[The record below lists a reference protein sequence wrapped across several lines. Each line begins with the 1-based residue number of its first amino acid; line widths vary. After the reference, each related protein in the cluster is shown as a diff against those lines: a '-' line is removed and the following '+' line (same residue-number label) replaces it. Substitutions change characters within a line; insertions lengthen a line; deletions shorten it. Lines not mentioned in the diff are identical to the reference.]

1 MAVHTTHQLHNLLW
15 HASRLGV
22 HGERLAR
29 THGLLSGDEGYIEA
43 EAWFDFWEGLMASLP
58 ADFPLRAARSAP
70 EHATHI
76 LRFIAQTAP
85 DLRARLHAICAWWPL
100 ITTSFIW
107 DSCETPWGMSL
118 APLGLPLHP
127 GARHAYHH
135 YVGAFVWWLPA
146 GASSERV
153 LVDWSAEAPSDDP
166 TLLPYADQRVGVGM
180 DALHF
185 PRSLLEAPQP
195 GDNPGMHAFL
205 MGHAAESLERLQGQW
220 PVRVRL
226 MALLQQLPP
235 SQWTLDSV
243 SERLLL
249 SRRSLQRWLEQ
260 EGVSFRG
267 VLDELRASR
276 ARLLAPHL
284 DDEALVLAL
293 GYAEPTSLQ
302 RAFRR
307 WTGHSTGS
315 YRAHVRA
322 LALR

>member
-1 MAVHTTHQLHNLLW
+1 MAVHATHQLNNLLW
-15 HASRLGV
+15 HAARFGV
-22 HGERLAR
+22 QGERVAR
-29 THGLLSGDEGYIEA
+29 SHGLLAGDEGYADA
-43 EAWFDFWEGLMASLP
+43 ELWFSFWQELMQLLP
-58 ADFPLRAARSAP
+58 ADFPLRAARATP
-70 EHATHI
+70 EHSIHV

-85 DLRARLHAICAWWPL
+85 DFRTRLKAICLWWPL

-107 DSCETPWGMSL
+107 DSCETPLGVSL

-127 GARHAYHH
+127 GARYAYLH
-135 YVGAFVWWLPA
+135 YTAAFVWWLPA
-146 GASSERV
+146 LPADERV
-153 LVDWSAEAPSDDP
+153 IVDWSGAAPSEDP
-166 TLLPYADQRVGVGM
+166 SLLPYAYQRAQVGM

-185 PRSLLEAPQP
+185 PNALLDAAQP
-195 GDNPGMHAFL
+195 GSNPGMHAYL
-205 MGHAAESLERLQGQW
+205 MEQASEALDRLQGQW

-235 SQWTLDSV
+235 GQWTLDGV
-243 SERLLL
+243 SDHLVL

-284 DDEALVLAL
+284 DDDALVVAL

-315 YRAHVRA
+315 YRAHIRA